1 MCTWEDMHAHFFTGA
16 ISDDVMSPQQSIP
29 YHTISSDFSNTDGVV
44 ALFLL
49 VSSDLMQFWA
59 GLGALF
65 FQLTW
70 RTEAVEEPTTE
81 VITEGATQGS
91 KEIPRVQA
99 GESNSKILSQGLQ
112 MRGHNAMID
121 GIDLL
126 LVNFNFF

>member
-1 MCTWEDMHAHFFTGA
+1 
-16 ISDDVMSPQQSIP
+16 
-29 YHTISSDFSNTDGVV
+29 
-44 ALFLL
+44 
-49 VSSDLMQFWA
+49 MQFWA